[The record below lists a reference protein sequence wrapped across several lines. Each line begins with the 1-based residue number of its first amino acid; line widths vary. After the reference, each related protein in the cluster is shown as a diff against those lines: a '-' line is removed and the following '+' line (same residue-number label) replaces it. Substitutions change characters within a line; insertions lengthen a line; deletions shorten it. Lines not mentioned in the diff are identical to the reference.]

1 MECNAMY
8 AEHRYEPGQ
17 SRSVSFGAAFLING
31 AVMAGIFFLIA
42 PQIGLKDPVTVLTG
56 TNIPIEEPPPPPEPK
71 PQRKEQPRTS
81 SEPLI
86 VTPEPLVD
94 TSSATTITGT
104 DVIPDTPPSPYVAEK
119 TGPTVLA
126 EPTPIAVPP
135 LVGASQDMRYLKDFQ
150 PPYPASELRAERD
163 GVVRLKVLIGIDGRV
178 KAVEQLSATS
188 TAFFEA
194 ARRQA
199 LSKWRFKPATR
210 GGVPEESWKTM
221 SVRFEITSQ

>member
-1 MECNAMY
+1 MY
-8 AEHRYEPGQ
+8 AEHRYEPRQ
-17 SRSVSFGAAFLING
+17 SRSASFGAAFLING

-42 PQIGLKDPVTVLTG
+42 PNIVSAVKDG
-56 TNIPIEEPPPPPEPK
+56 PITLITPYDPPTPPPIDEPK
-71 PQRKEQPRTS
+71 PEPRAEPRTNM
-81 SEPLI
+81 EPPVVAPTPVI
-86 VTPEPLVD
+86 RSDTTNPTTVTETIPPL
-94 TSSATTITGT
+94 
-104 DVIPDTPPSPYVAEK
+104 PPSTNFAEK
-119 TGPTVLA
+119 VGPTSFA
-126 EPTPIAVPP
+126 EPTPLPLPP

-221 SVRFEITSQ
+221 SVRFEIASQ